1 MNSELVVKVLKKREN
16 AIIPERATSGA
27 AGLDLYACIDED
39 IIIKAGES
47 ALVATGIAIELPS
60 KEMAAFVF
68 ARSGLATKFGISL
81 SNSVGVVDSDYRGE
95 IYVSLRNFSAEDYTI
110 KRDER
115 IAQMIIMPVLPVS
128 FCEVENLGDTARGD
142 GGFGSTGK

>member
-1 MNSELVVKVLKKREN
+1 MVVKVQKKREGT
-16 AIIPERATSGA
+16 IIPQRATEGA
-27 AGLDLYACIDED
+27 AGMDLYACIDED
-39 IIIKAGES
+39 ITIKAGKS
-47 ALVATGIAIELPS
+47 ALVATGVAIELPS

-68 ARSGLATKFGISL
+68 ARSGLATKFGIAL

-95 IYVSLRNFSAEDYTI
+95 IYVSLRNFSGQDYTV
-110 KRDER
+110 KQNER

-128 FCEVENLGDTARGD
+128 FCEVENLESTVRGD

>member
-1 MNSELVVKVLKKREN
+1 MNSEMLIKVLKKREN
-16 AIIPERATSGA
+16 AIIPARATSGA
-27 AGLDLYACIDED
+27 AGMDLYACIDED
-39 IIIKAGES
+39 IIIKTGES

-60 KEMAAFVF
+60 REMAAFIF

-81 SNSVGVVDSDYRGE
+81 ANAVGVVDSDYRGE

-110 KRDER
+110 KRNER

-128 FCEVENLGDTARGD
+128 FCEAENLGDTARGD

>member
-1 MNSELVVKVLKKREN
+1 MVIKVQKKREG
-16 AIIPERATSGA
+16 AIIPQRATAGA
-27 AGLDLYACIDED
+27 AGMDLYACIDED
-39 IIIKAGES
+39 ITIKAGES

-68 ARSGLATKFGISL
+68 ARSGLATKFGIAL
-81 SNSVGVVDSDYRGE
+81 ANSVGVVDSDYRGE
-95 IYVSLRNFSAEDYTI
+95 IYVSLRNFSAKDYTV
-110 KRDER
+110 KQNER

-128 FCEVENLGDTARGD
+128 FCEVESLEGTVRGE

>member
-1 MNSELVVKVLKKREN
+1 MKSEMIVKVQKKREG
-16 AIIPERATSGA
+16 AIIPQRATVGA
-27 AGLDLYACIDED
+27 AGMDLYACIDED
-39 IIIKAGES
+39 ITIKAGES

-68 ARSGLATKFGISL
+68 ARSGLATKFGIAL
-81 SNSVGVVDSDYRGE
+81 ANSVGVVDSDYRGE
-95 IYVSLRNFSAEDYTI
+95 IYVSLRNFSTQDYTV
-110 KRDER
+110 KQNER

-128 FCEVENLGDTARGD
+128 FCEVESLEDTVRGE